1 MTYAIRNVA
10 RRDHAKAVAFAMEGM
25 HLGSTIRIESLRR
38 AYAWWFWYD
47 ELRKATQ
54 VIAAYDGDR
63 LLGVLLARMR
73 GGAARPLPLGARL
86 VWRAMDVVVAL
97 GNFEADH
104 VRANRAMLDDYLRH
118 HRPDGEILF
127 LAADPHAGV
136 PGIGTALLNELACRE
151 AGKEVFLYTDS
162 GCTWQFYERR
172 GFVRYGE
179 RTIKMSRKGPELTCM
194 LYARVLPTIRKP
206 GIRHRLASLRR
217 ILTDSA
223 R

>member
-1 MTYAIRNVA
+1 MTYAIRTVA
-10 RRDHAKAVAFAMEGM
+10 RRDYAKAVSFAMEGM
-25 HLGSTIRIESLRR
+25 HFDALIPIEPLRR

-73 GGAARPLPLGARL
+73 AGVARPLPLGARL
-86 VWRAMDVVVAL
+86 AWRAMDVVVTL
-97 GNFEADH
+97 GNFEADY
-104 VRANRAMLDDYLRH
+104 VRANRAMRADYLRD

-127 LAADPHAGV
+127 LTADPHAGV

-151 AGKEVFLYTDS
+151 SGKEVFLYTDS

-179 RTIKMSRKGPELTCM
+179 RTVRTSRKGPELTCM
-194 LYARVLPTIRKP
+194 LYARVLPAIKKP
-206 GIRHRLASLRR
+206 SIPRRLASRLFRR
-217 ILTDSA
+217 HP